1 MYKLPHTYL
10 SKQTAREQNTTHCSK
25 TGLRM
30 GRWLTS
36 GIWRK
41 CLEYFRMNLSFQ
53 WHVSAHL
60 NTLHPNTKKQ
70 NKTTTA
76 KRKRFYW
83 ENETSNQMEHY
94 FVPVLDMI
102 DLIDRI
108 DMMVFVTISPT
119 FLAPSPSSSGL
130 LKAGPESMLGA
141 MQMARLKAFIWLSWE
156 WRWTRWSTASTCF
169 SSSKFPLGKRP
180 TNLSYWAEGKTHY

>member
-1 MYKLPHTYL
+1 
-10 SKQTAREQNTTHCSK
+10 
-25 TGLRM
+25 
-30 GRWLTS
+30 
-36 GIWRK
+36 
-41 CLEYFRMNLSFQ
+41 
-53 WHVSAHL
+53 
-60 NTLHPNTKKQ
+60 
-70 NKTTTA
+70 
-76 KRKRFYW
+76 
-83 ENETSNQMEHY
+83 MEHY

-108 DMMVFVTISPT
+108 DMIVFVTISPT